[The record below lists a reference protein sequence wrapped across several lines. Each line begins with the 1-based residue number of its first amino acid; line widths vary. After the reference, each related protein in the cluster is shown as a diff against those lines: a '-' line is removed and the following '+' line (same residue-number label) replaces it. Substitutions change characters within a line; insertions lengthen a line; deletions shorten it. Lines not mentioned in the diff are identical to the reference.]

1 MYVVLQRG
9 MQYWLIDYTKSTYRT
24 TEVRY
29 LWENPRVLLTFR
41 NMGEPSFCI
50 GPSSRALC
58 LVGVRLKGTS
68 LNGLHYVGLHWLVE
82 FVNRS
87 DRFQNKFDRFSS
99 NN

>member
-1 MYVVLQRG
+1 MIL
-9 MQYWLIDYTKSTYRT
+9 
-24 TEVRY
+24 
-29 LWENPRVLLTFR
+29 
-41 NMGEPSFCI
+41 
-50 GPSSRALC
+50 
-58 LVGVRLKGTS
+58 GTS